1 VSTGIIF
8 DIQRYSIHDG
18 PGIRT
23 TVFLKGCPLRCRWCH
38 NPESLEPGREF
49 MIHSERCPQACN
61 VCPEICPEGAMSRN
75 GGQVRIDSE
84 RCTFCLRCAEAC
96 VYDALQSVG
105 REVTVSQLIA
115 ELERDAIFFDSSGGG
130 VTLSG
135 GEPLMQAEFS
145 RDLLRALKE
154 RGLHTALDTSG
165 LADPQV
171 FQEIEGSVDLIL
183 YDIKSLDE
191 QTHLAYTGASN
202 RLILAN
208 LRLLAEMGIP
218 LWIRLPLLS
227 GINTGNEEIAALA
240 KLLQPMPNVEQINL
254 LPYHLGG
261 SAKYRRLQDGQEP
274 ETFGAPSQ
282 EELAGIKGRLEKAGF
297 KVKIGG

>member
-1 VSTGIIF
+1 
-8 DIQRYSIHDG
+8 
-18 PGIRT
+18 
-23 TVFLKGCPLRCRWCH
+23 
-38 NPESLEPGREF
+38 
-49 MIHSERCPQACN
+49 
-61 VCPEICPEGAMSRN
+61 
-75 GGQVRIDSE
+75 
-84 RCTFCLRCAEAC
+84 
-96 VYDALQSVG
+96 
-105 REVTVSQLIA
+105 
-115 ELERDAIFFDSSGGG
+115 
-130 VTLSG
+130 
-135 GEPLMQAEFS
+135 
-145 RDLLRALKE
+145 LKE
-154 RGLHTALDTSG
+154 RGLHAALDTSG

-274 ETFGAPSQ
+274 EIFEAPSQ
-282 EELAGIKGRLEKAGF
+282 EELAGIKGRLEQAGF